1 MKNKIFTLLILCSSI
16 IASGQNAT
24 LLKNYNPKVKELK
37 HLLNPAKDSL
47 ILECETTIL
56 KVDFHNE
63 DYEKVSIIESNHAK
77 IALNDM
83 LEGKFVVEVKLID
96 KIVVMHVIIHQDFN
110 DTFTSITVSNQKE
123 IVEGRGMM
131 LDEGLNVITSAP
143 KISLEYILNRGN
155 VKAQTQ
161 KSKTLYWT
169 VIRVNNESGSHKTMR
184 LVDKKAADRMIL
196 RNKSEHHS
204 ALGKHNELTVWEVY
218 NTSKFMEHQ
227 LENPDFIYAINSEY
241 FNTTPYFTSK
251 QTGQNL

>member
-1 MKNKIFTLLILCSSI
+1 MKNKIFTLFILYSSLITF
-16 IASGQNAT
+16 GQNAT
-24 LLKNYNPKVKELK
+24 LLKNFNPKVKELNH
-37 HLLNPAKDSL
+37 HLNSAKDSL

-63 DYEKVSIIESNHAK
+63 DYEKVSIVESNRVK
-77 IALNDM
+77 IGLNDM
-83 LEGKFVVEVKLID
+83 PKGKFVVEVKLVD
-96 KIVVMHVIIHQDFN
+96 KIALMHIIIHQDFK
-110 DTFTSITVSNQKE
+110 DLFTSVAVSNKKE

-143 KISLEYILNRGN
+143 KMSLEYLLNQG
-155 VKAQTQ
+155 KTKTYIQ
-161 KSKTLYWT
+161 KKETLYWT
-169 VIRVNNESGSHKTMR
+169 VIRVNNESGSNKTMR

-196 RNKSEHHS
+196 RNKLEHHS